1 VNIMAEQQHR
11 LMVAQAARHWSSIPL
26 APRAG
31 GAGSRILRP
40 GPAALLVPR
49 PLIPQTHWNIAHCN
63 IARWNI
69 PTTHPT
75 QSRLTARDAADT
87 LPAGLMD
94 RRWRI

>member
-1 VNIMAEQQHR
+1 VKIMAEQQHR
-11 LMVAQAARHWSSIPL
+11 LMVAQAARHCSSIPL
-26 APRAG
+26 APRA

-69 PTTHPT
+69 LTIHPS
-75 QSRLTARDAADT
+75 QSRLNPRDTVDT

>member
-1 VNIMAEQQHR
+1 MAEQQDR
-11 LMVAQAARHWSSIPL
+11 VMVAQAARHWSSIPL

-49 PLIPQTHWNIAHCN
+49 PLIPLV
-63 IARWNI
+63 RWNI
-69 PTTHPT
+69 PTTHPS
-75 QSRLTARDAADT
+75 QSRPHARDAVDT
-87 LPAGLMD
+87 LSAGLMD

>member
-1 VNIMAEQQHR
+1 MAEQQHR

-49 PLIPQTHWNIAHCN
+49 PLIPFI
-63 IARWNI
+63 RWNI
-69 PTTHPT
+69 PTTHPP
-75 QSRLTARDAADT
+75 QLRLTARDAADT